1 MITDALLNMVSSQVV
16 TASAV
21 SEDTVDLGVARDIGE
36 GKDLYLAIT
45 VEAAP
50 TTPTTMEFQ
59 AISSA
64 AAALS
69 SPTVL
74 GSSGAIA
81 IASLPV
87 GTIVYVRINARN
99 ASLGQRYLGANF
111 VPAGGTTTTSGTYSV
126 NVVETIQDGRK
137 SYPSGFSVS

>member
-36 GKDLYLAIT
+36 GEELYLAVT

-50 TTPTTMEFQ
+50 TTPTSLEFQ

-64 AAALS
+64 AANLGT
-69 SPTVL
+69 PTVL

-87 GTIVYVRINARN
+87 GTTVYVRINPRM
-99 ASLGQRYLGANF
+99 ASIGQRYFGANF
-111 VPAGGTTTTSGTYSV
+111 VVVGTTTTSGTYSV
-126 NVVETIQDGRK
+126 NVVKNIQDGRK
-137 SYPSGFSVS
+137 FYPSGFAVS